1 MDDMSFH
8 DRRIMDTTQ
17 KTRDAAVHLG
27 KLLADHRGQDVKVLD
42 LSGRNSWT
50 DYFVIATTTSSTH
63 SRGLERHVH
72 DAIKELGLEIRPTKR
87 RIPDGEEWILIDLG
101 TVIVHLMTPAAR
113 SFYDLEKLWY
123 GAPDLLSSRDTAGQE

>member
-1 MDDMSFH
+1 
-8 DRRIMDTTQ
+8 MDTTQ
-17 KTRDAAVHLG
+17 ETREAAVQLG

-42 LSGRNSWT
+42 LSGKNSWT
-50 DYFVIATTTSSTH
+50 DYFVIATATSSTH

-72 DAIKELGLEIRPTKR
+72 DAMKALGLEIRPTKR

-123 GAPDLLSSRDTAGQE
+123 GATDLLASGDEEAEE

>member
-1 MDDMSFH
+1 
-8 DRRIMDTTQ
+8 MDTQQ
-17 KTRDAAVHLG
+17 KTREAAVQLG

-50 DYFVIATTTSSTH
+50 DYFVIATVTSSTH

-72 DAIKELGLEIRPTKR
+72 DAMKELALEIRPTKR
-87 RIPDGEEWILIDLG
+87 RIPDGDEWILIDLG

-123 GAPDLLSSRDTAGQE
+123 GAPELLSSGDAEPVE